1 MVYAIILSV
10 LLAAVLITAWAVR
23 VAKGKKTAVCILPED
38 YGLVAQT
45 ERFTTEDGVQLEG
58 WLIKAPNKSQKTI
71 VFVHGFGMNKG
82 LLLKRTH
89 YLAAHYNLFYFDLRG
104 AGGSAGNTEAG
115 LHTDKDVY
123 AAFTHLRAAHPDLC
137 QDLGLYG
144 ISMGSAAAAYYT
156 ATYGGIKCLVLES
169 SYYSFKNVAKRWM
182 WKHAKMPYF
191 PLVAWLIFWKEKQL
205 GQKVDDFALKNTAP
219 KITCPVL
226 LIQGQE
232 DTLTPVEKAEKTL
245 RILGGPKALWVVPRA
260 GHLSAYQEAPQTYP
274 RKLTDFYTTY
284 L

>member
-1 MVYAIILSV
+1 MLGAIILSV
-10 LLAAVLITAWAVR
+10 VLVLVLLTAWALK
-23 VAKGKKTAVCILPED
+23 VAKGKKAALCILPED
-38 YGLVAQT
+38 FGLIAQT
-45 ERFTTEDGVQLEG
+45 ETFETDDGVTLES
-58 WLIKAPNKSQKTI
+58 WLIKSPQSQKTI

-89 YLAAHYNLFYFDLRG
+89 YLAKDYNLFYFDLRG
-104 AGGSAGNTEAG
+104 SGGSSGTTEAG
-115 LHTDKDVY
+115 LHTDKDVL
-123 AAFTHLRAAHPDLC
+123 AAFKHLHKAHPELC
-137 QDLGLYG
+137 ASVGLYG
-144 ISMGSAAAAYYT
+144 VSMGSAAAAYYT
-156 ATYGGIKCLVLES
+156 ATYGGITCLILES

-191 PLVAWLIFWKEKQL
+191 PLVASMILWKEKQL

-219 KITCPVL
+219 KIKCPVL

-260 GHLSAYQEAPQTYP
+260 GHLSAYSEAPQAYQQ
-274 RKLTDFYTTY
+274 KLTDFYATY